1 MGSGYGSV
9 GRAVASNTRVHGS
22 NPVIDEFLHTLE
34 HLFTYCQL
42 YWKDEIKEK
51 RQWMA
56 HCLKKH

>member
-1 MGSGYGSV
+1 MMPIRINHKTLNTMGSGYGSV

-42 YWKDEIKEK
+42 Y
-51 RQWMA
+51 
-56 HCLKKH
+56 